1 MYERL
6 YQGGAPPIIH
16 KALQMPHSRQGSPSY
31 TKTQA
36 QGAQGDQIAQ
46 TRETGGGD
54 RVILQH
60 RANYVPVEA
69 IALKVRRRLKYKVK
83 R

>member
-6 YQGGAPPIIH
+6 YQGGAPPLIH
-16 KALQMPHSRQGSPSY
+16 KALQMPHSRPGNPSY
-31 TKTQA
+31 TKA
-36 QGAQGDQIAQ
+36 QGQEGQAAQ

-60 RANYVPVEA
+60 RANHIPVEA

-83 R
+83 H